1 VNQQKRLA
9 QLKIDEERKR
19 KISNAQ
25 RSQHEKAQMENA
37 RRLNKEDEVLNM
49 ERVEMELIK
58 KL

>member
-1 VNQQKRLA
+1 M
-9 QLKIDEERKR
+9 LKLDEERKR
-19 KISNAQ
+19 KMHNAQ
-25 RSQHEKAQMENA
+25 RNQHEKAQMENA